1 MITEK
6 TYDFHKQNQY
16 QEAIGALLK
25 AHREHKNLNQRDI
38 ARALN
43 YKSINYISI
52 LEGGKSNIPMDR
64 LKEIMDAYQMNS
76 VITPILVRYLHPDV
90 WNLFMAMLK
99 SYPSLQEMGEK
110 EMDKDVRQNL
120 IRLLKEYGIGKYTD
134 LFK

>member
-1 MITEK
+1 
-6 TYDFHKQNQY
+6 
-16 QEAIGALLK
+16 
-25 AHREHKNLNQRDI
+25 
-38 ARALN
+38 
-43 YKSINYISI
+43 
-52 LEGGKSNIPMDR
+52 MDR